1 MGPLPGGGTEAV
13 GSMNLPLPPT
23 YLERSGP
30 RLTAGQQRQ
39 LILACSVIR
48 WPGLAFVLIVG
59 LLVPPRSTLL
69 LALFTVWAA
78 AYNLYALQASR
89 RAPDRDLARVG
100 RVLWILDELSC
111 FALLAIFAAANTE
124 IIYVCFILLLM
135 EAVAVDGAEGGML
148 AAAVFVVGVAL
159 YHGVSAAVTGRPFA
173 GTQVLLWSL
182 VMMVSAGVLGAFDRI
197 LVVPP
202 RPAQAGADL
211 GPSTDVRSEPL
222 VRLTTR
228 EQEVL
233 RLVAAGY
240 SNTMIATRLHLSE
253 STVKTYMESLL
264 SRFHART
271 RAEAVAAASRLNII

>member
-1 MGPLPGGGTEAV
+1 MH
-13 GSMNLPLPPT
+13 LPLPPT

-30 RLTAGQQRQ
+30 RLTTGQQRQ
-39 LILACSVIR
+39 LILAGSVVR

-59 LLVPPRSTLL
+59 LLVPPRSTLVL
-69 LALFTVWAA
+69 VLFTLWAA

-89 RAPDRDLARVG
+89 RAPDQALARTA

-111 FALLAIFAAANTE
+111 FALLAIFSVAHTE
-124 IIYVCFILLLM
+124 VIYVCFILLLM

-148 AAAVFVVGVAL
+148 AAAVFVVGVVA
-159 YHGVSAAVTGRPFA
+159 YQGANAAITGRPFN
-173 GTQVLLWSL
+173 GTQVVLWSL
-182 VMMVSAGVLGAFDRI
+182 VVMVSAGILGAFDRI

-202 RPAQAGADL
+202 ANIPASGPRP
-211 GPSTDVRSEPL
+211 EPA

-233 RLVAAGY
+233 RLVAEGY

-253 STVKTYMESLL
+253 NTVKTYMETLL
-264 SRFHART
+264 TRFHARN
-271 RAEAVAAASRLNII
+271 RAEAVAAASRLNIL

>member
-1 MGPLPGGGTEAV
+1 MKAGDL
-13 GSMNLPLPPT
+13 MNFPLPPT
-23 YLERSGP
+23 YLERSGT
-30 RLTAGQQRQ
+30 RLTTGQQRQ
-39 LILACSVIR
+39 LIVAGSVIR

-69 LALFTVWAA
+69 LVLFTVWAA

-89 RAPDRDLARVG
+89 RAPDAALARIA
-100 RVLWILDELSC
+100 RVLWMLDELSC
-111 FALLAIFAAANTE
+111 FALLVIFAAANTD

-148 AAAVFVVGVAL
+148 AAAVFVVGIAVYQGA
-159 YHGVSAAVTGRPFA
+159 SAALTGRPFA
-173 GTQVLLWSL
+173 GTLVVLWSL
-182 VMMVSAGVLGAFDRI
+182 VVMVSAGILGAFDRI

-202 RPAQAGADL
+202 QPAGARPETS
-211 GPSTDVRSEPL
+211 PSNETRSEAS
-222 VRLTTR
+222 VRLSTR

-264 SRFHART
+264 ARFHARN